1 MTNTPTPTHSHTPTL
16 YSAFSPLLLTLIGLL
31 VLLSWNLR
39 GIVIQTS
46 NLQTAKFQVWQATI
60 QSAQTETKLQAMLTD
75 LIELGSED
83 PAAAVIVKRYGI
95 KQNAPP
101 AAAPVAVKSEQSEQ

>member
-1 MTNTPTPTHSHTPTL
+1 V
-16 YSAFSPLLLTLIGLL
+16 LLT
-31 VLLSWNLR
+31 WNLR

-101 AAAPVAVKSEQSEQ
+101 AAPAPVAVKSEQSEQ